1 MSRDWGMVI
10 GSDFDGVIA
19 DTYSLLQAGYDLD
32 SILRDDFDV
41 RVIQPLSS
49 GMIQLLN
56 DNRISAVVTA
66 RDVLTPVYKW
76 LSHYAPGYKGIIQS
90 SKVWN
95 DSKALAC
102 FIHGIDV
109 FIDDDPVWI
118 EEISNA
124 GIRAL
129 HFQRHLHE
137 DPCMILKG
145 GIEKNKG
152 HVQNNIILKGTQKQ
166 IEGKR

>member
-1 MSRDWGMVI
+1 MVI

-49 GMIQLLN
+49 GMIRLLN
-56 DNRISAVVTA
+56 DNRISAVITA
-66 RDVLTPVYKW
+66 RHVLTPVYKW
-76 LSHYAPGYKGIIQS
+76 LSHYAPGYKGVIQS

-102 FIHGIDV
+102 FVHGIDV
-109 FIDDDPVWI
+109 FIDDDPMWI

-124 GIRAL
+124 GIKAL
-129 HFQRHLHE
+129 HFEKDMCL
-137 DPCMILKG
+137 DPYTLIIDN
-145 GIEKNKG
+145 IEEN
-152 HVQNNIILKGTQKQ
+152 Q
-166 IEGKR
+166 IAIRQS